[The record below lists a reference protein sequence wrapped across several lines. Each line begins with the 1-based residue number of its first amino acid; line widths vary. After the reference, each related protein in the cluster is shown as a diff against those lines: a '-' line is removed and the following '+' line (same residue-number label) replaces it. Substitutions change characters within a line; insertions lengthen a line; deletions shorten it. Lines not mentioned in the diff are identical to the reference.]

1 MSPLLKF
8 VPAFKLTYN
17 QKNVREIM
25 LFLLGTKLEKQHVV
39 SALFMATLGF
49 GALGVSSLVLVILL
63 LYRGGKPRPHEEA
76 MH

>member
-1 MSPLLKF
+1 
-8 VPAFKLTYN
+8 
-17 QKNVREIM
+17 M